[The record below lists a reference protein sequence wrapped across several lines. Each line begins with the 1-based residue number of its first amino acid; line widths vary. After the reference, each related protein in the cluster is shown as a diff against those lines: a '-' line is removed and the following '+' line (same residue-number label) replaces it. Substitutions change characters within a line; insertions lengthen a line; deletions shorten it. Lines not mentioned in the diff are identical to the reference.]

1 MALTFVQLS
10 ARHRCATTWLSMK
23 SHVVMRRFGDDAMSG
38 IKYEIVVPANTS
50 YLLPARNA
58 DTGNQTRNQG

>member
-10 ARHRCATTWLSMK
+10 ARHRYATTWLSIK
-23 SHVVMRRFGDDAMSG
+23 SHEVIKRFGDDTMSG

-58 DTGNQTRNQG
+58 DRGSQT